1 MVDVIEATCQDRI
14 MSWKRRSVKAGER
27 VRVGRRTISVP
38 SVPSMTDPDRPTDVS
53 VPAGDSDRQ
62 PAIDRDAVQ
71 HLDRVRA
78 IFRPASSDN
87 LVPGLERFI
96 GREDIFRRV
105 GEADMASH
113 GTQAM
118 MQCPPHWPSGVTWVP
133 IRDLEILEILDD
145 QDIRAG

>member
-1 MVDVIEATCQDRI
+1 MR
-14 MSWKRRSVKAGER
+14 WKGHSLTAGGR
-27 VRVGRRTISVP
+27 VRVGRRAMSVP
-38 SVPSMTDPDRPTDVS
+38 GVPSMTDRDGPTEAS
-53 VPAGDSDRQ
+53 GPARDPDRQ

-78 IFRPASSDN
+78 IFRPTSSDR

-105 GEADMASH
+105 GETDVASQ

-118 MQCPPHWPSGVTWVP
+118 MQCPPYWPNGVTWIP
-133 IRDLEILEILDD
+133 ICDLDILEILDD